1 MIINFTNFNKS
12 FQKLYSILEQ
22 KEKKKFFLALT
33 LILLGVFLE
42 MFSISLFIPL
52 LSLFSSDINQSNFFI
67 NLLIN
72 FFNIKLTNNVDYYFK
87 IILILILILFFIKTI
102 YFSLSIWFQNY
113 FAFKIHSS
121 FSKKIFYKY
130 LNENYDFFLNN
141 NSAFLIRNCFTEIE
155 KLIRG
160 VLTPAMM
167 LVTEIFVVFGLSML
181 LLFFEPLG
189 FLISFVYFSS
199 AVYIFL
205 LITKK
210 KLYVWGKNIQNIDGV
225 RLKYLQQSF
234 GAIKE
239 IKLMGK
245 ESFFYD
251 IYLNKLYKSN
261 SIYTKVSTLSQLPR
275 FWLEYIVVV
284 GLVLLIFFL
293 FYLENTT
300 NQIIPIIGLFAIIAF
315 RLLPSVNRIVNCIQS
330 LRFNKP
336 VIDVLYNELTS
347 KKLNKDFINLK
358 SLNNKN
364 LKFNNILELKN
375 IDFGYNAL
383 DKKVL
388 NNFSIKILK
397 GESLGIV
404 GTSGSGKT
412 TLLDL
417 ILGLLIPQNG
427 TISFDSKNIHENL
440 SFWQGQIGYVPQ
452 NCYLIDDSLRKNI
465 ALGIRDEDID
475 HDNLNDAIEKAQ
487 LKDFISQLDDGLNSN
502 IGEKGIKISGGQ
514 RQRIS
519 IARALYNNPSI
530 LIFDEATNAL
540 DQATEKN
547 IISSINSLKK
557 DKTILFVSHNKDI
570 LNFCDKIY
578 DISIKKYIS

>member
-1 MIINFTNFNKS
+1 M
-12 FQKLYSILEQ
+12 
-22 KEKKKFFLALT
+22 
-33 LILLGVFLE
+33 
-42 MFSISLFIPL
+42 
-52 LSLFSSDINQSNFFI
+52 
-67 NLLIN
+67 
-72 FFNIKLTNNVDYYFK
+72 
-87 IILILILILFFIKTI
+87 
-102 YFSLSIWFQNY
+102 
-113 FAFKIHSS
+113 
-121 FSKKIFYKY
+121 
-130 LNENYDFFLNN
+130 
-141 NSAFLIRNCFTEIE
+141 
-155 KLIRG
+155 
-160 VLTPAMM
+160 
-167 LVTEIFVVFGLSML
+167 
-181 LLFFEPLG
+181 
-189 FLISFVYFSS
+189 
-199 AVYIFL
+199 
-205 LITKK
+205 
-210 KLYVWGKNIQNIDGV
+210 
-225 RLKYLQQSF
+225 
-234 GAIKE
+234 
-239 IKLMGK
+239 
-245 ESFFYD
+245 
-251 IYLNKLYKSN
+251 
-261 SIYTKVSTLSQLPR
+261 
-275 FWLEYIVVV
+275 
-284 GLVLLIFFL
+284 
-293 FYLENTT
+293 
-300 NQIIPIIGLFAIIAF
+300 
-315 RLLPSVNRIVNCIQS
+315 
-330 LRFNKP
+330 
-336 VIDVLYNELTS
+336 
-347 KKLNKDFINLK
+347 
-358 SLNNKN
+358 
-364 LKFNNILELKN
+364 KN
-375 IDFGYNAL
+375 IDFGYNEL
-383 DKKVL
+383 DKQVL

-487 LKDFISQLDDGLNSN
+487 LKDFISQLDYGLNSN